1 MVQVENFQEG
11 VVVVGIG
18 RRDLV
23 IVKCSVPCTNSDC
36 ELVQVLAWIRSV
48 WEHLLS
54 LKVLS
59 CKIRH

>member
-1 MVQVENFQEG
+1 MLKRPLENVQHLRCLLHFLAVVQVENFQEG

-36 ELVQVLAWIRSV
+36 ELV
-48 WEHLLS
+48 
-54 LKVLS
+54 
-59 CKIRH
+59 